1 MTSLNQEVSHIV
13 LALWGEP
20 EDFLVEE
27 VSNSLAISR
36 DYAIE
41 LVQGAIIQELQ
52 LTNELE
58 YEEDY
63 YDECD

>member
-13 LALWGEP
+13 LAFWGEP

-27 VSNSLAISR
+27 VSSSLAISR

-52 LTNELE
+52 LTNELD